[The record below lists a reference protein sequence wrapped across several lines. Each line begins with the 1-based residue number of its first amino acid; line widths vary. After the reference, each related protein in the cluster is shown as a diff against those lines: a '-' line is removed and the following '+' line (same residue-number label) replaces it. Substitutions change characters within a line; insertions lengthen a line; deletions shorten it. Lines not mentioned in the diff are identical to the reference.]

1 MDAKETYERKVE
13 AELKKLD
20 AQIDLAKAKAE
31 SATADAQIEYEE
43 RVEQLRDRREEVEK
57 RYKAL
62 KVSGAQAWR
71 ELQGGVDTALKEL
84 DNAVSRALAEF
95 G

>member
-1 MDAKETYERKVE
+1 MNAKEAYEKKID

-43 RVEQLRDRREEVEK
+43 QVEELRERRKEVEK
-57 RYKAL
+57 RYEAL
-62 KVSGAQAWR
+62 KASGAQAWR
-71 ELQGGVDTALKEL
+71 DLQSGVDTALKEL
-84 DNAVSRALAEF
+84 ENAVSRAITEF